1 MLFGRSPKRVLA
13 YRSPVDMRKSFDG
26 LHAVARE
33 AFSED
38 VLSGAAFLFVNR
50 SKTIVKVLMWDRTG
64 WCVIGKRLERGRFE
78 ISREELNLRELELLF
93 DGICRRNHVH
103 SA

>member
-38 VLSGAAFLFVNR
+38 VLSGTAFLFV
-50 SKTIVKVLMWDRTG
+50 SVL
-64 WCVIGKRLERGRFE
+64 
-78 ISREELNLRELELLF
+78 
-93 DGICRRNHVH
+93 
-103 SA
+103 